1 MTKVSIGDPVIL
13 TDASG
18 LKKYGFYKNM
28 EGFANQV
35 VTVDDETYVMFH
47 PLGFHQMYYIG
58 VDRVAVDQ
66 EKKDAMINNEGYR
79 DDKAGFGEG

>member
-1 MTKVSIGDPVIL
+1 MTNISIGDPVIL

-18 LKKYGFYKNM
+18 FKKYGFYKNM

-47 PLGFHQMYYIG
+47 PLGFHQMYYISASRVV
-58 VDRVAVDQ
+58 VDE
-66 EKKDAMINNEGYR
+66 EKKDAMTKEVGDAPSN
-79 DDKAGFGEG
+79 